1 MGTPS
6 FIAKQIG
13 ADSYLTIYCQIEG
26 QLCST
31 GYLLDKYYNTPE
43 QVDALLSLG
52 DIYSVESTLNPDNRN
67 YGKDGRPAAVM
78 DIDTLLDDKDFAE
91 YLYIFTQDNRWKFL
105 WLTTEEMELKDVKD
119 ALQADNKRVFDPNV
133 TNAWLKAELQK
144 FLAPGENSEALPI
157 ADGENS
163 DENLVMKM

>member
-6 FIAKQIG
+6 YIAKQIS
-13 ADSYLTIYCQIEG
+13 ADSYLAIYCQIEG
-26 QLCST
+26 HLYST
-31 GYLLDKYYNTPE
+31 GYLLDKHYNTPE

-67 YGKDGRPAAVM
+67 YGITGRPASIM
-78 DIDTLLDDKDFAE
+78 DIDMLLDNEDFIE

-105 WLTTEEMELKDVKD
+105 CLTTEEMELKDVKD
-119 ALQADNKRVFDPNV
+119 ALQAGKQRAFNPDVP
-133 TNAWLKAELQK
+133 NAWLKAELQK
-144 FLAPGENSEALPI
+144 FLASGENSETLPI

-163 DENLVMKM
+163 DEDLVMKM

>member
-26 QLCST
+26 HLCST

-52 DIYSVESTLNPDNRN
+52 DIYSVESTLNPDNGN
-67 YGKDGRPAAVM
+67 YGKAGRPAAVM

-105 WLTTEEMELKDVKD
+105 CLTTEEMELKDVKD

-133 TNAWLKAELQK
+133 PNAWLKAELQK